1 MGNQVDLNDENKEVN
16 GVFSKIKNKLTPKRT
31 ATAYDA
37 YLLATY
43 GVIESKEKRLETFYD
58 SIDSLIYAKSQAGQ
72 YCCATEVPDELVKDY
87 LNPVI
92 KKYETMGYTVID
104 LNGKLES
111 VKRHYI
117 FITWDNKF

>member
-1 MGNQVDLNDENKEVN
+1 MI
-16 GVFSKIKNKLTPKRT
+16 S
-31 ATAYDA
+31 A
-37 YLLATY
+37 
-43 GVIESKEKRLETFYD
+43 
-58 SIDSLIYAKSQAGQ
+58 
-72 YCCATEVPDELVKDY
+72 DELVKDF